1 MCLRFK
7 PKMKLIKGGKSW
19 LRYNMIKI
27 TEHNYFDTFIM
38 LCIISNT
45 FILGFN
51 WYMQPENYD
60 LPIMII
66 NYIFMF
72 IFTVEAI
79 MKIIAA
85 RRAYFRE
92 AWNQFDFTVVFFTIL
107 ILILNWTGVGES
119 VAIFCTILRTL
130 RIGRVFR
137 LIKKQPKL
145 QEIFST
151 LLSATPAMA
160 SLGMILMLLIFM
172 FAIIGMSQFSLVD
185 LDGAG
190 EMNKHVN
197 FQNFGASFLTL
208 LRCSTGEAWNT
219 IMFDSSR
226 PYSILFQCEQNED
239 FETIVVAGRDPN
251 AVDGPKGCGTG
262 FAVAFHLLFQV
273 IVSQVFL
280 NLFIAIIID
289 AF

>member
-1 MCLRFK
+1 MCLRYA
-7 PKMKLIKGGKSW
+7 PKIKQVKEGKSW
-19 LRYNMIKI
+19 LRYNMII
-27 TEHNYFDTFIM
+27 MTEHNYFDAFIM
-38 LCIISNT
+38 FCIIGNT

-60 LPIMII
+60 LPILII

-85 RRAYFRE
+85 RLAYFKE
-92 AWNQFDFTVVFFTIL
+92 AWNKFDFTVVFFTIV

-119 VAIFCTILRTL
+119 VAIFGTILRTL

-160 SLGMILMLLIFM
+160 SLGMLLMLLIFM
-172 FAIIGMSQFSLVD
+172 FSIIGMS
-185 LDGAG
+185 
-190 EMNKHVN
+190 
-197 FQNFGASFLTL
+197 
-208 LRCSTGEAWNT
+208 
-219 IMFDSSR
+219 
-226 PYSILFQCEQNED
+226 
-239 FETIVVAGRDPN
+239 
-251 AVDGPKGCGTG
+251 
-262 FAVAFHLLFQV
+262 
-273 IVSQVFL
+273 
-280 NLFIAIIID
+280 
-289 AF
+289 